1 MRPTRCQLRHRGFC
15 SNEPA
20 PVRNQMVLT
29 DSTADYSAFQKGV
42 QGESNS
48 RPLRPERRIMPL
60 DHAPTTCTKV
70 FVLGPGIEPGTYC
83 VLGSRHNQLDQ
94 PSDSNP
100 GGTRTPSL
108 EIRSL
113 TPYPV
118 GPQGLDY
125 WKWGGLGPRNGG
137 HGTERTKI
145 MVPPVGFE
153 PTHLIR
159 YLNLSQAP

>member
-1 MRPTRCQLRHRGFC
+1 MLIFKRLVNLQAKTLCRSVQTPKSGPNGARTHDPGLIRPMLYHLSYKTILC
-15 SNEPA
+15 
-20 PVRNQMVLT
+20 
-29 DSTADYSAFQKGV
+29 
-42 QGESNS
+42 
-48 RPLRPERRIMPL
+48 
-60 DHAPTTCTKV
+60 
-70 FVLGPGIEPGTYC
+70 
-83 VLGSRHNQLDQ
+83 
-94 PSDSNP
+94 NP

>member
-1 MRPTRCQLRHRGFC
+1 MQEVFPSRVQKRGDGRIELPTSPTRTENHATRPCTLESLRK
-15 SNEPA
+15 
-20 PVRNQMVLT
+20 VL
-29 DSTADYSAFQKGV
+29 D
-42 QGESNS
+42 
-48 RPLRPERRIMPL
+48 
-60 DHAPTTCTKV
+60 
-70 FVLGPGIEPGTYC
+70 PGIEPGTYC

-94 PSDSNP
+94 PSESNP